1 MFLSKFFK
9 NHHLTIPQA
18 TDLFEEVK
26 SQTHPDI
33 ADLKRLVDFHKAPV
47 GTKDEIQALTLKY
60 HAMTHVPTTI
70 EKTMSP
76 AQLYDTGCPLWCTE
90 YSIEQLSYY
99 FTNAFELPT
108 GASVINFMETYVI
121 PNIILQNISA
131 NAGIVG
137 NIHTTSGYPS
147 MVMSHRMIIPD
158 KPRKKG
164 TVQVPP
170 ILPPE

>member
-9 NHHLTIPQA
+9 NHLTIPQA

-33 ADLKRLVDFHKAPV
+33 ADLKRLVGFHKAPV
-47 GTKDEIQALTLKY
+47 GTKEEMQALDLKY

-76 AQLYDTGCPLWCTE
+76 AQLYEAGCPLWCAD

-99 FTNAFELPT
+99 FAMALESPPGKSIIDIMNNY
-108 GASVINFMETYVI
+108 II
-121 PNIILQNISA
+121 PNIIAQKVFGNS
-131 NAGIVG
+131 GIVG
-137 NIHTTSGYPS
+137 NIHSNSQYPS
-147 MVMSHRMIIPD
+147 QIMSHHMIIPE
-158 KPRKKG
+158 KSRVKG
-164 TVQVPP
+164 TVNVPP
-170 ILPPE
+170 ILPPQ

>member
-1 MFLSKFFK
+1 MTIFNKFFK
-9 NHHLTIPQA
+9 NHLTIPQA

-33 ADLKRLVDFHKAPV
+33 ADLKRLVGFHKAPV
-47 GTKDEIQALTLKY
+47 GTKEEMQALDLKY

-76 AQLYDTGCPLWCTE
+76 AQLYDADCPLWCAD

-99 FTNAFELPT
+99 FAMALESPPGKSIIDIMNNY
-108 GASVINFMETYVI
+108 II
-121 PNIILQNISA
+121 PNIIAQNVFGNS
-131 NAGIVG
+131 GIVG
-137 NIHTTSGYPS
+137 NIHNNSGYPS
-147 MVMSHRMIIPD
+147 QIMSHHMIIPD

-164 TVQVPP
+164 TVNVPP
-170 ILPPE
+170 ILPPQ

>member
-9 NHHLTIPQA
+9 NHLTIPQA
-18 TDLFEEVK
+18 TELFEKVK

-33 ADLKRLVDFHKAPV
+33 ADLKRLVNFHKAPV
-47 GTKDEIQALTLKY
+47 GTKDEMQALDLKY

-76 AQLYDTGCPLWCTE
+76 AQLYEAGCPLWCAD

-99 FTNAFELPT
+99 FAMALESPPGKSIIDIMNNY
-108 GASVINFMETYVI
+108 II
-121 PNIILQNISA
+121 PNIIAQKVFGNS
-131 NAGIVG
+131 GIVR
-137 NIHTTSGYPS
+137 NIHSNSQYPS
-147 MVMSHRMIIPD
+147 QIMSHHMIIPE

-170 ILPPE
+170 ILPPQ